1 MGMKRESYITGST
14 KVVPTQCQF
23 GKGKCQSIVDM
34 QFLGNLILYHL
45 TTLPF
50 EWNISNVHQIFWVR
64 ASRGTYSNASKKGS
78 DIVIHVVFQV
88 VIEIESQ
95 VDMTFQQ

>member
-1 MGMKRESYITGST
+1 MKRESYITGST

-23 GKGKCQSIVDM
+23 GKGKCQSIQVILNS
-34 QFLGNLILYHL
+34 FLGNLILYHL